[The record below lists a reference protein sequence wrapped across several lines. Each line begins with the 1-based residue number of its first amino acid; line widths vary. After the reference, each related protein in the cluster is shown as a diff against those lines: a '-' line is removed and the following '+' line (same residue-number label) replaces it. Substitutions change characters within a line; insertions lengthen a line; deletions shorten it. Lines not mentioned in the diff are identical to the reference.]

1 MLMTKKCYNNI
12 ANKIYDLRYKDAPR
26 VAERINECR
35 SNGSIDD
42 NPEYYQA
49 IDEMD
54 RLNKKIDEL
63 SSVLST
69 STIFT
74 NEMKKIDT
82 VTFGTIV
89 EFENIETGKRKK
101 YTILSEYDS
110 DVNNN
115 IISMTAPFTKEML
128 GLHSGDYFVF
138 NDNEYVITNICYSS
152 L

>member
-69 STIFT
+69 SIIFT

-128 GLHSGDYFVF
+128 GLHSGDYFAF